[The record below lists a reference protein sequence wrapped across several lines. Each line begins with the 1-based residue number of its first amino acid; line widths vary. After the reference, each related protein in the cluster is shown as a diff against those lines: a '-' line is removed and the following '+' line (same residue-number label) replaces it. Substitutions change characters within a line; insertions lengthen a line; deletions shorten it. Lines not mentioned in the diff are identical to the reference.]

1 MLVAGPP
8 RHTLGI
14 GAVQSIANDI
24 SGTQREQIPVRP
36 DTARVSAFGSQPD
49 WNWRQATTVVRPQ
62 GPLLS
67 KSTLPRPGDAS
78 DAPPKLRVQR

>member
-1 MLVAGPP
+1 MPENLDD
-8 RHTLGI
+8 
-14 GAVQSIANDI
+14 VQRILNVPHHH
-24 SGTQREQIPVRP
+24 GRNMRVGVGKPP

-49 WNWRQATTVVRPQ
+49 RNWRQATTVVRPQ

-78 DAPPKLRVQR
+78 DALPKLRVQR